1 VTLPVAIAYD
11 SVSQRFVVADEGTNT
26 LKIVA
31 EASGHAM
38 DLVSPGWAGNYRT
51 TAIAIDHRRGDL
63 WAVGVEGAQSAIHRL
78 QLVSGRRLDT
88 IAAPKEL
95 GATSFVALSV
105 SPTALFIL
113 DTAGRRVFSL
123 ASGSQ
128 QVRIEASLP
137 SDLELLGLGHTPAAL
152 YVSHA
157 TGVMRIDLSTRGQ
170 RALGTPKNINASGLR
185 SLAWDN
191 AVLYAVQQSDEGAVA
206 VRVRL
211 NTAGTAI
218 TAIER
223 IEPARSN
230 AATLAGGLYHYL
242 GDSTDGA
249 GAAFRRVQTRN

>member
-1 VTLPVAIAYD
+1 M
-11 SVSQRFVVADEGTNT
+11 VADEGSNT

-51 TAIAIDHRRGDL
+51 RAIAIDHRRGDL
-63 WAVGVEGAQSAIHRL
+63 WAAGVEGTQSAIHRL
-78 QLVSGRRLDT
+78 QLVSGRRLET
-88 IAAPKEL
+88 IAAPTDA
-95 GATSFVALSV
+95 GTTSFAALSV
-105 SPTALFIL
+105 AANALFIL

-128 QVRIEASLP
+128 QLRVEASLP
-137 SDLELLGLGHTPAAL
+137 NDLELLGLAHTSTAL
-152 YVSHA
+152 YVSHSA
-157 TGVMRIDLSTRGQ
+157 GVMRIDLSSRGQ
-170 RALGTPKNINASGLR
+170 RALSTPKNINASGLR

-191 AVLYAVQQSDEGAVA
+191 GLLYAVQQSDGAA
-206 VRVRL
+206 ATVRVRL
-211 NTAGTAI
+211 NTSGTAI
-218 TAIER
+218 TALER

-242 GDSTDGA
+242 GDRTDGS